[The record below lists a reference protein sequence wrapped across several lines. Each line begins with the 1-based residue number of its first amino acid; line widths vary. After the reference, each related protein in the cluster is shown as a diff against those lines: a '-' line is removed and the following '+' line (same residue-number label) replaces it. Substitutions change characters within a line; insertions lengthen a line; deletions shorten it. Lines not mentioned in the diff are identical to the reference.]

1 MMTNQLKVI
10 ILKKLQKS
18 DENFVDKTIIIPT
31 PKEISLSE
39 EKNTFF
45 LTSECNIDI
54 EHVINNYKPYGN

>member
-1 MMTNQLKVI
+1 MMTNQLKAI
-10 ILKKLQKS
+10 ILKNLKKP
-18 DENFVDKTIIIPT
+18 DEKFVDRTILIPT

>member
-1 MMTNQLKVI
+1 MTNQLKII
-10 ILKKLQKS
+10 ILKNLQQS
-18 DENFVDKTIIIPT
+18 DENFVENAILIPT